1 MNYYD
6 FKEKTPNDRIVEEE
20 IETLLNEIKIE
31 RKAVK
36 VMMYNEKNQM
46 DAEERE
52 KEGRAINNLIFSK
65 KLRKKQNN
73 YQFTRKEKIRTE
85 IKKGD
90 ICLLTIKDEEINCK
104 IQDMTFDSVTVL
116 TEKKIP
122 KVSKKN
128 ATAKIDLILNE
139 TTFKRWEKNLQ
150 NLNENGEKALKFKN
164 QIITTRKNRKQKEIT
179 FFDKRLDKYQKQA
192 IKHAVNSNDFFLI
205 HGPFGTGKT
214 TTIIE
219 LILQE
224 VKQNHTLLV
233 TSESNVAIDNILEK
247 LINYDKIRLCRNPHF
262 N

>member
-116 TEKKIP
+116 TEKKFL
-122 KVSKKN
+122 KLVKKM
-128 ATAKIDLILNE
+128 L
-139 TTFKRWEKNLQ
+139 LQ
-150 NLNENGEKALKFKN
+150 
-164 QIITTRKNRKQKEIT
+164 
-179 FFDKRLDKYQKQA
+179 
-192 IKHAVNSNDFFLI
+192 
-205 HGPFGTGKT
+205 
-214 TTIIE
+214 
-219 LILQE
+219 
-224 VKQNHTLLV
+224 
-233 TSESNVAIDNILEK
+233 K
-247 LINYDKIRLCRNPHF
+247 LI
-262 N
+262 